1 MSPYIYKVPIFSLLF
16 RLHFSCFLFFVIKSN
31 KCYSFVEFLD
41 YVVHTFYLF
50 IFKVQYFSF
59 FIQFSRTR
67 VIKYIFLRFFF
78 FIASSRLFFCFVMFY
93 SLVILEL
100 VFDIKNVSSSVPNT
114 ILEPSDY
121 FKNKPHLHG
130 ELFLNC

>member
-100 VFDIKNVSSSVPNT
+100 VFDIKNICPRQCQ
-114 ILEPSDY
+114 IQY
-121 FKNKPHLHG
+121 
-130 ELFLNC
+130 

>member
-1 MSPYIYKVPIFSLLF
+1 MRQPVKYIYIYQS
-16 RLHFSCFLFFVIKSN
+16 RLHFLCFLFFVIKSN

-59 FIQFSRTR
+59 FFQFSRTH

-78 FIASSRLFFCFVMFY
+78 FIASSRLFFCIVIFY
-93 SLVILEL
+93 SLVFLGL
-100 VFDIKNVSSSVPNT
+100 VFDIKNVSSSVPNA

-121 FKNKPHLHG
+121 FKNKPPLHV
-130 ELFLNC
+130 ELFLNY